1 MRGFFLSRSAV
12 RDASPAI
19 PRHASSRMR
28 GFFLSRSAVR
38 DASPAIRRGLS
49 TDLTSLPADGLGQIA
64 VCRGGWTQQRIVVA
78 F

>member
-1 MRGFFLSRSAV
+1 MRGFFLIALGGAR
-12 RDASPAI
+12 RQPGDP
-19 PRHASSRMR
+19 PR
-28 GFFLSRSAVR
+28 
-38 DASPAIRRGLS
+38 LS